1 MVNRMLDAPE
11 ATTAQLSVT
20 RSSDLIEQAP
30 EILKSVSLAVP
41 DKLILEAPLAP
52 TFKLLT

>member
-1 MVNRMLDAPE
+1 MVSLTLDAPE

-20 RSSDLIEQAP
+20 KSIDLIEHAP
-30 EILKSVSLAVP
+30 DILKSDSLAVP

-52 TFKLLT
+52 TLNY